1 MGNRKA
7 NRPDVSCR
15 ICGKKLGRV
24 TSQHLETHGITY
36 DEYKKLYLTPVSAFA
51 PEAPSR
57 GELFEQLAQW
67 MVDDTPLGIVA
78 QKTVDL
84 LMERDSHR
92 FRVALHAVAQAKMAR
107 MARYFEA
114 LDVVERRLLD
124 PDRINAIQDDAELAQ
139 LHRILLESMR
149 GTEDLMGRLIE
160 PPKSQGPSV
169 GISFNTLIDQR
180 KAESGIGFKLPDD
193 PRKRE
198 QLRQVIMKID
208 RLARQPDEPATIPV
222 QLSPV
227 EPPPQT
233 PPA

>member
-1 MGNRKA
+1 MSNRKP

-15 ICGKKLGRV
+15 ICGKKMRQV
-24 TSQHLETHGITY
+24 TSQHVLTHGITY
-36 DEYKKLYLTPVSAFA
+36 DEYKRIYLAPVSEYA

-57 GELFEQLAQW
+57 GELFEQLAKW
-67 MVDDTPLGIVA
+67 MVDDTPLGVVA

-84 LMERDSHR
+84 LMERDAYR

-114 LDVVERRLLD
+114 LDSVERRLLD
-124 PDRINAIQDDAELAQ
+124 PERINAIQDDAELAQ

-149 GTEDLMGRLIE
+149 GTEDLMSRLSD
-160 PPKSQGPSV
+160 PPKQSGPQV

-180 KAESGIGFKLPDD
+180 KVETGIGFKLPDD

-208 RLARQPDEPATIPV
+208 RLARQPDPDPTALPEPDPPAA
-222 QLSPV
+222 
-227 EPPPQT
+227 PPP
-233 PPA
+233 